1 MHCHRRYVTSLTTGY
16 TSMPHRK
23 SKEKIRFNH
32 RKRNLMP
39 ILLNVVD
46 PRKHSVINLNMIIVI
61 CLKVTIARIRV
72 RLVRLFPTAF
82 AVEKVNTNQKI
93 Q

>member
-32 RKRNLMP
+32 HKRNLMP

-82 AVEKVNTNQKI
+82 AVEKVEH
-93 Q
+93 